1 MYHKSILVYFIIDL
15 VEERS
20 FKKKYEDLAKEL
32 KQVYIFRN
40 REYGE
45 DENISNL

>member
-1 MYHKSILVYFIIDL
+1 METKEVLLKLRENKGLSQ
-15 VEERS
+15 
-20 FKKKYEDLAKEL
+20 EDLAKEL